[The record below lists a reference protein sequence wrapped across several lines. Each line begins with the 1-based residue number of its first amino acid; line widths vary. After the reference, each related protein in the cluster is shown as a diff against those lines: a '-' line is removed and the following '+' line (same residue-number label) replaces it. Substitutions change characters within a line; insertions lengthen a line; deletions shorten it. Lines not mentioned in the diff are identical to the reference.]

1 MAFTT
6 LPTLFAGMVL
16 TGDHLTS
23 IETAIT
29 EIRPIGAVKTAD
41 QTNTTTTI
49 ADDTELQIALAAST
63 NYEGHCHLI
72 ANIPAAGDIK
82 LQFSVPSGCTGYWN
96 PPVQNLAAGAGTVY
110 QGALPIATQA
120 QLEGQGADEYFHIR
134 FAIVT
139 TNAGTFKV
147 QHALNT
153 ASGTLT
159 IKAASILVARRII

>member
-63 NYEGHCHLI
+63 NYEGYANLI
-72 ANIPAAGDIK
+72 VNTSTAGDFK
-82 LQFSVPSGCTGYWN
+82 LQFSVPSGTTGYWSAIT
-96 PPVQNLAAGAGTVY
+96 PSVAVTTTPYT
-110 QGALPIATQA
+110 GALPIATQA
-120 QLEGQGADEYFHIR
+120 QQEGSASDIYCRATFQLT
-134 FAIVT
+134 T

-147 QHALNT
+147 QHALNA